1 MSPPSLF
8 CFRTPDLNPFNL
20 FSLPK
25 FHYFHR
31 FGRFGLHSSFC
42 QQGVSA
48 SFRRFLFPLLDLGL
62 KTSSIPLPF
71 FLFRSVASA
80 AAATT
85 AASTTVPN
93 LGIQGYYEAIGFVP
107 RPLVRSEPFLTQLI
121 VLLFFS
127 PSDAHFRGIY
137 ATPVFCSGSD
147 YVVGTVTWPSWGI
160 YNALSTV
167 RPPRPFPTRSRL
179 TDRCTFLHFHQ
190 SCNDQLGKCAAAG
203 FSGCSSRSSLS
214 FTPILILFPCRS

>member
-1 MSPPSLF
+1 MLSRRFVSPSFFVSASLPSPLPPPKSKLTFRNLTPVLSSLARTKRTSVPMRPTLSPTLKRSGRSRSVRLSSLLATGTSLLPWLLPLLLLLQLVRHPFPRGVPNLSRESAFPLLF
-8 CFRTPDLNPFNL
+8 SNSRPKPLQP

-107 RPLVRSEPFLTQLI
+107 RPLVRSE
-121 VLLFFS
+121 S
-127 PSDAHFRGIY
+127 P
-137 ATPVFCSGSD
+137 
-147 YVVGTVTWPSWGI
+147 
-160 YNALSTV
+160 N
-167 RPPRPFPTRSRL
+167 
-179 TDRCTFLHFHQ
+179 
-190 SCNDQLGKCAAAG
+190 
-203 FSGCSSRSSLS
+203 
-214 FTPILILFPCRS
+214 